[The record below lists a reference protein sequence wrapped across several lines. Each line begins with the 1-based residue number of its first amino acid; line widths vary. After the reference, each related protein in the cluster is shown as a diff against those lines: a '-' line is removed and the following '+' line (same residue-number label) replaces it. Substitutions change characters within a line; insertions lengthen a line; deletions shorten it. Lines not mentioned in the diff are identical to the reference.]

1 MKRLM
6 MMAACAG
13 ALTAAALG
21 VAGTASAAGARADD
35 IVNGLQAQG
44 YSVQLNGAGSAP
56 LSACTVSNV
65 SGVSAAAPAA
75 GANPTAVV
83 DVACPTGC

>member
-1 MKRLM
+1 MKTLM
-6 MMAACAG
+6 MTIACAG
-13 ALTAAALG
+13 GLAAVALG
-21 VAGTASAAGARADD
+21 LAGTASAAGTRADD
-35 IVNGLQAQG
+35 TVNGLAAQG

-65 SGVSAAAPAA
+65 SGVSAEALAA
-75 GANPTAVV
+75 GSNPTVVV